1 VVRVGE
7 GTGVLDGP
15 GVPGVIAGGGHT
27 AAAAAGGKVP
37 RGAPWGAR
45 VVASPQAAPGASDY
59 IEHLICERVYPDLR
73 GRFEIVRCA

>member
-27 AAAAAGGKVP
+27 AAAAGGKVH
-37 RGAPWGAR
+37 RGAPQGAR
-45 VVASPQAAPGASDY
+45 VVASPEAAPGASDY